1 MNSIRNLLKHQIFKY
16 ILILFL
22 STIFLLNILFYFF
35 TNAQFQ
41 NEINRQYDALYN
53 MTAHLST
60 EEDYHMLEVYLEHYT
75 HINDVIIHYKDNA
88 LMTLYT
94 NDVNDLL
101 SHFEEVYYED
111 SLVGY
116 LAISFESSLLGKDMF
131 YGFIWLNI
139 ASLSLFAIGV
149 SMMYR
154 FLRKENVKMNN
165 DLNHMG
171 QRDAKINYIEMNQL
185 QQKLLSHSDQRDK
198 QKLIYESHIKSLAH
212 DIKTPLSVI
221 QIYTDSMLSHTLKP
235 SDDIFNEIK
244 EETMKISDLIPEFI
258 EAEYVNLPYQQDISI
273 FIQAYIHQYR
283 EIFESKNIKIEAYLE
298 SLHLLISDRD
308 LERLISHLIFNAFYY
323 SHPNS
328 SVVIQIVQNDKTL
341 IIKDHG
347 IGMSNETIKRIHEGP
362 YRAKEA
368 IELNE
373 KGSGIGYQM
382 IKEILKKISGEYQ
395 IESQMHQGTQV
406 TIRFQ

>member
-1 MNSIRNLLKHQIFKY
+1 
-16 ILILFL
+16 
-22 STIFLLNILFYFF
+22 
-35 TNAQFQ
+35 
-41 NEINRQYDALYN
+41 

-139 ASLSLFAIGV
+139 ASLSLFAIGI
-149 SMMYR
+149 SMMHR

-221 QIYTDSMLSHTLKP
+221 QIYTDAMLSHTLKP

-273 FIQAYIHQYR
+273 FIQAYIHQYH